1 MYNYYERTYYTL
13 DDIRIEVGIIPK
25 NKGPYTMS
33 NMSLSTFS
41 LSTFLNACLTEAGY
55 DAAPTL
61 TETTEAITCFRN
73 YIWPRFYQE
82 AIIYADLDKNED
94 FVEKFARTKVG
105 QIMSWWISSIEKY
118 SLLIQNLTANKNK
131 LLDDVKSAFISRFN
145 DTPQNSGDFSDD
157 NHTSTVNKTE
167 NSSNVGTM
175 MQRLNEIE
183 DNIKQLYIDWSDEF
197 RKFIIWS
204 VN

>member
-13 DDIRIEVGIIPK
+13 DDIRKAVGIVP
-25 NKGPYTMS
+25 NDKGPYTIANSSAASVSSFLM
-33 NMSLSTFS
+33 NCFYKINFS
-41 LSTFLNACLTEAGY
+41 IPPAF
-55 DAAPTL
+55 
-61 TETTEAITCFRN
+61 TETDESKTCFN
-73 YIWPRFYQE
+73 EYIWPRFYQE
-82 AIIYADLDKNED
+82 AIIYVDSDEDED
-94 FVEKFARTKVG
+94 FLEKFCRTKAG
-105 QIMSWWISSIEKY
+105 QIMAWWTSSSDKY
-118 SLLIQNLTANKNK
+118 VMLIQNLNNNKAK
-131 LLDDVKSAFISRFN
+131 LLDDVKSASISRFN

-157 NHTSTVNKTE
+157 QHTSTVTKTE

>member
-13 DDIRIEVGIIPK
+13 DDIRKALGGNYAQGE
-25 NKGPYTMS
+25 GPYS
-33 NMSLSTFS
+33 QQYSFFGV
-41 LSTFLNACLTEAGY
+41 FLNACLEKVGY
-55 DAAPTL
+55 NTAL
-61 TETTEAITCFRN
+61 FNEKNESNKCFQE
-73 YIWPRFYQE
+73 YLWPRFYQE
-82 AIIYADLDKNED
+82 AIIYVDSDEDED
-94 FVEKFARTKVG
+94 FVEKFARTKIG
-105 QIMSWWISSIEKY
+105 QIYAWWISSSEKY
-118 SLLIQNLTANKNK
+118 SLLIQNLENNKTK
-131 LLDDVKSAFISRFN
+131 LLDDVKSVSTSRFN

-157 NHTSTVNKTE
+157 AHTSTVTKTE

-183 DNIKQLYIDWSDEF
+183 DNIKQLYLDWSNEF

>member
-1 MYNYYERTYYTL
+1 MERTYYTL
-13 DDIRIEVGIIPK
+13 DDIKKALNIIGE
-25 NKGPYTMS
+25 GPYAL
-33 NMSLSTFS
+33 NNKTFS
-41 LSTFLNACLTEAGY
+41 SILNACLQKAGGY
-55 DAAPTL
+55 TTTTF
-61 TETTEAITCFRN
+61 TETQESTDCFRY

-82 AIIYADLDKNED
+82 VVVYTDSDESED
-94 FVEKFARTKVG
+94 FLEKFARTKIG
-105 QIMSWWISSIEKY
+105 QIFAWWKSSTEKY
-118 SLLIQNLTANKNK
+118 SMLIQNLEANKTK
-131 LLDDVKSAFISRFN
+131 LLDDVKSSSIARFN

-157 NHTSTVNKTE
+157 NHTSNITTTT

-183 DNIKQLYIDWSDEF
+183 DNIKQLYIDWSNEF

>member
-13 DDIRIEVGIIPK
+13 DDIRKAIGGSYITGY
-25 NKGPYTMS
+25 GPYTMDS
-33 NMSLSTFS
+33 KSFS
-41 LSTFLNACLTEAGY
+41 AFLNACLQKAGLAPHSTILEGTEASK
-55 DAAPTL
+55 
-61 TETTEAITCFRN
+61 CFRD

-82 AIIYADLDKNED
+82 AIIYADLDEDED
-94 FVEKFARTKVG
+94 FVEKFASTKVG
-105 QIMSWWISSIEKY
+105 QIMSWWISSSEKY
-118 SLLIQNLTANKNK
+118 SLLIQNLTANKTK
-131 LLDDVKSAFISRFN
+131 LLDDVKSASISRFN

-157 NHTSTVNKTE
+157 QHTSTVTKTE

-175 MQRLNEIE
+175 MARLNEIE
-183 DNIKQLYIDWSDEF
+183 DNIKQLYIDWSNEF

>member
-1 MYNYYERTYYTL
+1 MERTYYTL
-13 DDIRIEVGIIPK
+13 DDIRKALGSPYDSG
-25 NKGPYTMS
+25 KGPYTMFKRY
-33 NMSLSTFS
+33 FS
-41 LSTFLNACLTEAGY
+41 VFLNDCLQKVGFER
-55 DAAPTL
+55 PTL
-61 TETTEAITCFRN
+61 QSDDNEASTCFQN

-82 AIIYADLDKNED
+82 AIIYVDSDENED
-94 FVEKFARTKVG
+94 FLEKFCRTKAG
-105 QIMSWWISSIEKY
+105 QIFAWWISSSEKY
-118 SLLIQNLTANKNK
+118 SLLIQNLENNKAK
-131 LLDDVKSAFISRFN
+131 LLDDVKSSSVARFN

-157 NHTSTVNKTE
+157 NHTSTVTKTE

>member
-1 MYNYYERTYYTL
+1 M
-13 DDIRIEVGIIPK
+13 
-25 NKGPYTMS
+25 
-33 NMSLSTFS
+33 
-41 LSTFLNACLTEAGY
+41 
-55 DAAPTL
+55 
-61 TETTEAITCFRN
+61 
-73 YIWPRFYQE
+73 
-82 AIIYADLDKNED
+82 
-94 FVEKFARTKVG
+94 
-105 QIMSWWISSIEKY
+105 EKY
-118 SLLIQNLTANKNK
+118 SMLIQNLNANKTK
-131 LLDDVKSAFISRFN
+131 LLDDVKSSSIARFN

-157 NHTSTVNKTE
+157 QHTSNITTTT

>member
-13 DDIRIEVGIIPK
+13 DDIRKELEYL
-25 NKGPYTMS
+25 NTGPYSMAALHK
-33 NMSLSTFS
+33 SLSS
-41 LSTFLNACLTEAGY
+41 FLNACLQKASFSLLTDFTESS
-55 DAAPTL
+55 
-61 TETTEAITCFRN
+61 EALTCFQN

-82 AIIYADLDKNED
+82 FVVYTDLDENED

-105 QIMSWWISSIEKY
+105 QIMSWWMSSTEKY
-118 SLLIQNLTANKNK
+118 SLLIQNLTANKSK
-131 LLDDVKSAFISRFN
+131 LLDDVKSASISRFN

-157 NHTSTVNKTE
+157 QHTSTVTKTE

-175 MQRLNEIE
+175 MARLNEIE
-183 DNIKQLYIDWSDEF
+183 DNIKQLYMDWSDEF

-204 VN
+204 VNN

>member
-1 MYNYYERTYYTL
+1 MERTYYTL
-13 DDIRIEVGIIPK
+13 DDIRKAANISPSEE
-25 NKGPYTMS
+25 GPYTMLNS
-33 NMSLSTFS
+33 SLSGFIRS
-41 LSTFLNACLTEAGY
+41 CLQSAGF
-55 DAAPTL
+55 AIRPTL
-61 TETTEAITCFRN
+61 AESSEAQICFRD

-82 AIIYADLDKNED
+82 FVIYTDSDESESFL
-94 FVEKFARTKVG
+94 EKFCRTKAG
-105 QIMSWWISSIEKY
+105 QIMAWWMSSSEKY
-118 SLLIQNLTANKNK
+118 SMLIQNLSNNKAK
-131 LLDDVKSAFISRFN
+131 LLDDVKSSSVARFN

-157 NHTSTVNKTE
+157 QHTSTITKTE

-183 DNIKQLYIDWSDEF
+183 DNIKQLYIDWSNEF

>member
-1 MYNYYERTYYTL
+1 M
-13 DDIRIEVGIIPK
+13 
-25 NKGPYTMS
+25 
-33 NMSLSTFS
+33 
-41 LSTFLNACLTEAGY
+41 
-55 DAAPTL
+55 
-61 TETTEAITCFRN
+61 
-73 YIWPRFYQE
+73 
-82 AIIYADLDKNED
+82 
-94 FVEKFARTKVG
+94 
-105 QIMSWWISSIEKY
+105 
-118 SLLIQNLTANKNK
+118 LIQNLNNNKQK
-131 LLDDVKSAFISRFN
+131 LLDDVKSSSIARFN

-157 NHTSTVNKTE
+157 QHTSNITTTT

>member
-1 MYNYYERTYYTL
+1 MERTYYTL
-13 DDIRIEVGIIPK
+13 DDIRKAVKLVPNET
-25 NKGPYTMS
+25 GPYTMLAAS
-33 NMSLSTFS
+33 Y
-41 LSTFLNACLTEAGY
+41 LNLTAFINKCLQETG
-55 DAAPTL
+55 L
-61 TETTEAITCFRN
+61 TTIPVIAETTESAKCFHD

-82 AIIYADLDKNED
+82 AIIYVDSDESED
-94 FVEKFARTKVG
+94 FVKKFARTKVG
-105 QIMSWWISSIEKY
+105 QIMSWWMSSTEKY
-118 SLLIQNLTANKNK
+118 SLLIQNLEANKSK
-131 LLDDVKSAFISRFN
+131 LLDDVKSSSVARFN

-157 NHTSTVNKTE
+157 QHTSNITTTTS
-167 NSSNVGTM
+167 SSNVGTM

>member
-13 DDIRIEVGIIPK
+13 DDIREALEITGE
-25 NKGPYTMS
+25 GPYAIG
-33 NMSLSTFS
+33 NRSLSSFLKS
-41 LSTFLNACLTEAGY
+41 CLSKVNFY
-55 DAAPTL
+55 VAPDF
-61 TETTEAITCFRN
+61 TETAESVNCFQL

-94 FVEKFARTKVG
+94 FIEKFCSTKVG
-105 QIMSWWISSIEKY
+105 QIFAWWMSSTEKY
-118 SLLIQNLTANKNK
+118 SLLMQNLEANKTK
-131 LLDDVKSAFISRFN
+131 LLDDVKSASISRFN

-157 NHTSTVNKTE
+157 QHTSTVTKTE

-175 MQRLNEIE
+175 MARLNEIE
-183 DNIKQLYIDWSDEF
+183 DNIKQLYIDWSNEF

>member
-1 MYNYYERTYYTL
+1 MYNYYERTYYSL
-13 DDIRIEVGIIPK
+13 DDIRKEVGLYL
-25 NKGPYTMS
+25 NSAGPYTMYASYS
-33 NMSLSTFS
+33 NLTTFM
-41 LSTFLNACLTEAGY
+41 NKCLEEAGF
-55 DAAPTL
+55 DAVPVT
-61 TETTEAITCFRN
+61 TETTESENCFRE

-105 QIMSWWISSIEKY
+105 QIMSWWTSSIEKY
-118 SLLIQNLTANKNK
+118 SMLIQNLTANKSK
-131 LLDDVKSAFISRFN
+131 LLDDVKSASVSRFN

-157 NHTSTVNKTE
+157 NHTSTVTKTE

-175 MQRLNEIE
+175 MARLNEIE
-183 DNIKQLYIDWSDEF
+183 DNIKQLYIDWSNEF

>member
-1 MYNYYERTYYTL
+1 MYNYYRTYYTL
-13 DDIRIEVGIIPK
+13 DDIRKEVGGSYASGE
-25 NKGPYTMS
+25 GPYSM
-33 NMSLSTFS
+33 NNKYFSTFINDCLEKVNFS
-41 LSTFLNACLTEAGY
+41 LLTDFAETDESTICLRE
-55 DAAPTL
+55 
-61 TETTEAITCFRN
+61 

-82 AIIYADLDKNED
+82 AIIYVDSDESKD
-94 FVEKFARTKVG
+94 FLEKFAKTKAG
-105 QIMSWWISSIEKY
+105 QIMSWWISSTEKY
-118 SLLIQNLTANKNK
+118 SLLIQNLTANKSK
-131 LLDDVKSAFISRFN
+131 LLDDVKSSSTSRFN

-157 NHTSTVNKTE
+157 NHTSNITKTE
-167 NSSNVGTM
+167 SSSNVGTM

>member
-1 MYNYYERTYYTL
+1 MYNYYRTYYTL
-13 DDIRIEVGIIPK
+13 DDIRKEVGYYL
-25 NKGPYTMS
+25 NSAGPYTMYASYS
-33 NMSLSTFS
+33 NLTTFI
-41 LSTFLNACLTEAGY
+41 NKCLEEAGF
-55 DAAPTL
+55 DIIPV
-61 TETTEAITCFRN
+61 TTEITESEKCFRE

-94 FVEKFARTKVG
+94 FVEKFCRTKVG
-105 QIMSWWISSIEKY
+105 QIMSWWTASIEKY
-118 SLLIQNLTANKNK
+118 SLLIQNLENNKAK
-131 LLDDVKSAFISRFN
+131 LLDDVKSTSISRFN

-157 NHTSTVNKTE
+157 QHTSTATKTE

-175 MQRLNEIE
+175 MARLNEIE
-183 DNIKQLYIDWSDEF
+183 DNIKQLYIDWSNEF

>member
-1 MYNYYERTYYTL
+1 MERTYYTL
-13 DDIRIEVGIIPK
+13 DDIRKEINLFPNEE
-25 NKGPYTMS
+25 GPYTITDMY
-33 NMSLSTFS
+33 FS
-41 LSTFLNACLTEAGY
+41 EFLNNCLKKAGFKGKEAAY
-55 DAAPTL
+55 AD
-61 TETTEAITCFRN
+61 ETVETIKCFKE

-82 AIIYADLDKNED
+82 AIIYVDSDEIED

-105 QIMSWWISSIEKY
+105 QIMAWWQSSSEKY
-118 SLLIQNLTANKNK
+118 SLLIQNFENNKAK
-131 LLDDVKSAFISRFN
+131 LLDDVKSSSVARFN

-157 NHTSTVNKTE
+157 QHTSNTTTTTS
-167 NSSNVGTM
+167 SSNVGTM

-183 DNIKQLYIDWSDEF
+183 DNIKQLYIDWSNEF